1 MVRNRYFMT
10 ITSEQAA
17 YIAGLFDGEGSIYF
31 AKRPEKKKKHKGD
44 GYRTS
49 ISQRISMEVTMT
61 DKSVIKWIHEVLG
74 VGTVV

>member
-1 MVRNRYFMT
+1 MVK
-10 ITSEQAA
+10 AA
-17 YIAGLFDGEGSIYF
+17 LLC
-31 AKRPEKKKKHKGD
+31 KKTKKKKKHKGD

-74 VGTVV
+74 VGTVVKKPEKVYVKMAQNI